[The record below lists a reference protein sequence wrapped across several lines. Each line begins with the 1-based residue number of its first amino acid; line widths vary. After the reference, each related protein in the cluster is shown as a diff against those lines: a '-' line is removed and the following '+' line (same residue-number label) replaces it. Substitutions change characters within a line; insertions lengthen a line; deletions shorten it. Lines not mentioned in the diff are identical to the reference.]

1 MLYIVS
7 YDISDPK
14 RLRKV
19 FNTLKDFGVSVQ
31 YSVFEC
37 DLTLREVKDMV
48 SLLSELID
56 LKEDSLLVYPVCRDC
71 RQKVKLSGQGRIWID
86 QKYWVY

>member
-1 MLYIVS
+1 MLYVVS
-7 YDISDPK
+7 YDISNPK

-19 FNTLKDFGVSVQ
+19 FNVLKDFGVSVQ

-37 DLTLREVKDMV
+37 DLTLSQVKEMIRLV
-48 SLLSELID
+48 SDLID
-56 LKEDSLLVYPVCRDC
+56 LKKDSLLVYPVCRDC
-71 RQKVKLSGQGRIWID
+71 RRKVKLSGQGRIWID